1 MLHLVY
7 ISSAPFVNTAHY
19 LRDFR
24 VRTFSPKRS
33 RFFPNHF
40 ISHIAH
46 VLMLGKVVFQTF
58 SWLCCVFTMC
68 DVFLRNFFQCQRML
82 QTMFLNRFQP
92 HFWKCFQAASKL
104 LFVWPLKD
112 SICKSLGVVWR
123 MRKHYGFGTLYC
135 HGVLVKTIATDRC
148 AYHFNT
154 RPAIP
159 QVFLTFSASL
169 GQYTWRHCQK
179 LMELYSSLSYNRI
192 SLCIVWPEIM
202 HWLFYSDANFM
213 LMPFCSKVCIG

>member
-1 MLHLVY
+1 MHFRVKVNSQIGWCVKKVSSKCSLKCYEKGLNIFWQSHQSPFARSLINSHYYNVAVQVIVCCFLYPFVLLPMLHLVY

-92 HFWKCFQAASKL
+92 HF
-104 LFVWPLKD
+104 
-112 SICKSLGVVWR
+112 
-123 MRKHYGFGTLYC
+123 
-135 HGVLVKTIATDRC
+135 
-148 AYHFNT
+148 
-154 RPAIP
+154 
-159 QVFLTFSASL
+159 
-169 GQYTWRHCQK
+169 
-179 LMELYSSLSYNRI
+179 
-192 SLCIVWPEIM
+192 
-202 HWLFYSDANFM
+202 
-213 LMPFCSKVCIG
+213 